1 LIGNALLRRNLSF
14 FPHFRCPTKNAKH
27 ANGLPRGKK
36 RHFRQ
41 CGRRGNAVVAA
52 IGRADDGISP
62 GRRVV

>member
-1 LIGNALLRRNLSF
+1 LIRKAFLSRRSRF

-27 ANGLPRGKK
+27 ANGLPRGKNVM
-36 RHFRQ
+36 F
-41 CGRRGNAVVAA
+41 GNAVVAA